1 MDDVFNSDVGLDGP
15 GLQFPGRPI
24 IALSET
30 NSQMPFQEIEKEKR
44 AVRVRTFICR
54 NSLVMK
60 YPGEPAVSGP
70 LQNGRVSRST
80 PNVDLTPMLV
90 LI

>member
-30 NSQMPFQEIEKEKR
+30 NSQMPFLEMEKKEERSKSPYLHLQKQPCDEIPR
-44 AVRVRTFICR
+44 
-54 NSLVMK
+54 
-60 YPGEPAVSGP
+60 
-70 LQNGRVSRST
+70 
-80 PNVDLTPMLV
+80 
-90 LI
+90 